1 MHIHSFYIPLSMTKG
16 DFSISTKTT
25 LIPMTNAFYEWYN
38 ALPSTLQVYWVI
50 ALVTSLV
57 FLIQMVLTFIGIG
70 DADTDVDFGGDA
82 DFGGEADFS
91 DGDTL
96 DTGGA
101 MQLFTIRNFINF
113 LLGLGWAGVCL
124 YSVIPNT
131 IVLAIAAILVGVLF
145 VYIFLL
151 IYKQLRKL
159 ERNGAYRISDC
170 VGQTVDVYLT
180 IPANRTGMGKVQIS
194 FSGSVQELSA
204 LTDSDSPLRSGSKVR
219 VLEVID
225 GTTVL
230 VEKL

>member
-1 MHIHSFYIPLSMTKG
+1 
-16 DFSISTKTT
+16 
-25 LIPMTNAFYEWYN
+25 MTNAFYEWYN
-38 ALPSTLQVYWVI
+38 ALPSPLQVYWVI

-82 DFGGEADFS
+82 DLGGDADFS

-101 MQLFTIRNFINF
+101 MQLFTICNFINF
-113 LLGLGWAGVCL
+113 LLGLGWGGVCL

-131 IVLAIAAILVGVLF
+131 IVLSLVSILVGVLF
-145 VYIFLL
+145 VYIFLI
-151 IYKQLRKL
+151 IYRQLRKL
-159 ERNGAYRISDC
+159 ERNGAYHIDDC

-180 IPANRTGMGKVQIS
+180 IPANRSGMGKVQIS
-194 FSGSVQELSA
+194 FSGSVQELAA

-219 VLEVID
+219 VTEVID

>member
-1 MHIHSFYIPLSMTKG
+1 
-16 DFSISTKTT
+16 
-25 LIPMTNAFYEWYN
+25 MTNAFYEWYN

-57 FLIQMVLTFIGIG
+57 FLVQMVLTFIGIG
-70 DADTDVDFGGDA
+70 DADTDMDFGGDA
-82 DFGGEADFS
+82 DLGGDAGFS

-113 LLGLGWAGVCL
+113 LLGLGWSGVCL

-131 IVLAIAAILVGVLF
+131 IVLSLVSILVGVLF
-145 VYIFLL
+145 VYIFLI
-151 IYKQLRKL
+151 IYRQLRKL
-159 ERNGAYRISDC
+159 ERNGAYHIDDC

-180 IPANRTGMGKVQIS
+180 IPANRSGMGKVQIS
-194 FSGSVQELSA
+194 FSGSVQELAA

-219 VLEVID
+219 VTEVID

>member
-1 MHIHSFYIPLSMTKG
+1 MT
-16 DFSISTKTT
+16 DV
-25 LIPMTNAFYEWYN
+25 FYEWYN

-50 ALVTSLV
+50 ALITSLI

-82 DFGGEADFS
+82 DLGGDAGFS

-113 LLGLGWAGVCL
+113 LLGLGWSGVCL

-131 IVLAIAAILVGVLF
+131 IVLSLVSILVGVLF
-145 VYIFLL
+145 VYIFLI
-151 IYKQLRKL
+151 IYRQLRKL
-159 ERNGAYRISDC
+159 ERNGAYHIDDC

-180 IPANRTGMGKVQIS
+180 IPSNRYGMGKVQIS

-204 LTDSDSPLRSGSKVR
+204 LTDSDTPLRSGSKVR
-219 VLEVID
+219 VTEVID

>member
-1 MHIHSFYIPLSMTKG
+1 MT
-16 DFSISTKTT
+16 DV
-25 LIPMTNAFYEWYN
+25 FYEWYN

-50 ALVTSLV
+50 ALITSLI

-82 DFGGEADFS
+82 DLGGDAGFS

-113 LLGLGWAGVCL
+113 LLGLGWGGVCL

-131 IVLAIAAILVGVLF
+131 IVLSLVSILVGVLF
-145 VYIFLL
+145 VYIFLI
-151 IYKQLRKL
+151 IYRQLRKL
-159 ERNGAYRISDC
+159 ERNGAYHIDDC

-180 IPANRTGMGKVQIS
+180 IPSNRSGMGKVQIS

-204 LTDSDSPLRSGSKVR
+204 LTDSDTPLRSGSKVR
-219 VLEVID
+219 VTEVID

>member
-1 MHIHSFYIPLSMTKG
+1 MT
-16 DFSISTKTT
+16 DV
-25 LIPMTNAFYEWYN
+25 FYEWYN

-50 ALVTSLV
+50 ALITSLI

-82 DFGGEADFS
+82 DLGGDAGFS

-113 LLGLGWAGVCL
+113 LLGLGWGGVCL

-131 IVLAIAAILVGVLF
+131 IVLSLVSILVGVLF
-145 VYIFLL
+145 VYIFLI
-151 IYKQLRKL
+151 IYRQLRKL
-159 ERNGAYRISDC
+159 ERNGAYHIDDC

-180 IPANRTGMGKVQIS
+180 IPANRSGMGKVQIS
-194 FSGSVQELSA
+194 FSGSVQELAA
-204 LTDSDSPLRSGSKVR
+204 LTDSDTPLRSGSKVR
-219 VLEVID
+219 VTEVID

>member
-1 MHIHSFYIPLSMTKG
+1 
-16 DFSISTKTT
+16 
-25 LIPMTNAFYEWYN
+25 MTNTFYEWYN

-57 FLIQMVLTFIGIG
+57 FIIQMVLTFIGIG
-70 DADTDVDFGGDA
+70 DADSDVDFGGDA
-82 DFGGEADFS
+82 DLGGDADFS

-113 LLGLGWAGVCL
+113 LLGLGWGGVCL

-131 IVLAIAAILVGVLF
+131 IVLSVVAILVGVLF
-145 VYIFLL
+145 VYIFLI

-159 ERNGAYRISDC
+159 ERNGAYHIDDC

-180 IPANRTGMGKVQIS
+180 IPANRSGMGKVQIS
-194 FSGSVQELSA
+194 FSGSVQELGA
-204 LTDSDSPLRSGSKVR
+204 MTDSDIPLRSGSKVR
-219 VLEVID
+219 VTEVID

>member
-1 MHIHSFYIPLSMTKG
+1 
-16 DFSISTKTT
+16 
-25 LIPMTNAFYEWYN
+25 MTNAFYEWYN
-38 ALPSTLQVYWVI
+38 ALPSPLQVYWVI

-57 FLIQMVLTFIGIG
+57 FLVQMVLTFIGIG
-70 DADTDVDFGGDA
+70 DADTDVDFGGD
-82 DFGGEADFS
+82 ADFS

-113 LLGLGWAGVCL
+113 LLGLGWGGVCL

-131 IVLAIAAILVGVLF
+131 IVLSLVAILVGVLF
-145 VYIFLL
+145 VYIFLI
-151 IYKQLRKL
+151 IYRQLRKL
-159 ERNGAYRISDC
+159 ERNGAYHIDDC

-180 IPANRTGMGKVQIS
+180 IPSNRSGMGKVQIS

-204 LTDSDSPLRSGSKVR
+204 LTDSDTPLRSGSKVR
-219 VLEVID
+219 VTEVID

>member
-1 MHIHSFYIPLSMTKG
+1 
-16 DFSISTKTT
+16 
-25 LIPMTNAFYEWYN
+25 MTNTFYEWYN

-82 DFGGEADFS
+82 DLGGDADFS

-113 LLGLGWAGVCL
+113 LLGLGWGGVCL

-131 IVLAIAAILVGVLF
+131 IVLSLVSILVGVLF
-145 VYIFLL
+145 VYIFLI
-151 IYKQLRKL
+151 IYRQLRKL
-159 ERNGAYRISDC
+159 ERNGAYHIDDC

-180 IPANRTGMGKVQIS
+180 IPANRSGMGKVQIS
-194 FSGSVQELSA
+194 FSGSVQELAA
-204 LTDSDSPLRSGSKVR
+204 LTDSDTPLRSGSKVR
-219 VLEVID
+219 VTEVID

>member
-1 MHIHSFYIPLSMTKG
+1 
-16 DFSISTKTT
+16 
-25 LIPMTNAFYEWYN
+25 MTNAFYEWYN
-38 ALPSTLQVYWVI
+38 AMPSPLQVYWVI

-82 DFGGEADFS
+82 DFGGDTGFS

-113 LLGLGWAGVCL
+113 LLGLGWGGVCL

-131 IVLAIAAILVGVLF
+131 IVLSLVSILVGVLF
-145 VYIFLL
+145 VYIFLI
-151 IYKQLRKL
+151 IYRQLRKL
-159 ERNGAYRISDC
+159 ERNGAYHIDDC

-180 IPANRTGMGKVQIS
+180 IPSNRSGMGKVQIS
-194 FSGSVQELSA
+194 FSGSVQELAA
-204 LTDSDSPLRSGSKVR
+204 LTDSEEPLRSGSKVR
-219 VLEVID
+219 VLEIID
-225 GTTVL
+225 STTVL

>member
-1 MHIHSFYIPLSMTKG
+1 MIDT
-16 DFSISTKTT
+16 
-25 LIPMTNAFYEWYN
+25 FYEWYN

-50 ALVTSLV
+50 ALITSLV
-57 FLIQMVLTFIGIG
+57 FLVQMVLTFIGIG
-70 DADTDVDFGGDA
+70 DADTDLDFGGD
-82 DFGGEADFS
+82 ADFS

-113 LLGLGWAGVCL
+113 LLGLGWGGVCL

-131 IVLAIAAILVGVLF
+131 IVLAIVAILVGMLF

-159 ERNGAYRISDC
+159 ERNGAYHINDC

-180 IPANRTGMGKVQIS
+180 VPANRSGMGKVQIS
-194 FSGSVQELSA
+194 FSGSVQELAA
-204 LTDSDSPLRSGSKVR
+204 LTDSDTPLRSGSKVR
-219 VLEVID
+219 VLEIID
-225 GTTVL
+225 STTVL

>member
-1 MHIHSFYIPLSMTKG
+1 MT
-16 DFSISTKTT
+16 DV
-25 LIPMTNAFYEWYN
+25 FYEWYN

-50 ALVTSLV
+50 ALITSLI

-82 DFGGEADFS
+82 DLGGDAGFS

-113 LLGLGWAGVCL
+113 LLGLGWSGVCL

-131 IVLAIAAILVGVLF
+131 IVLSLVSILVGLLF
-145 VYIFLL
+145 VYIFL
-151 IYKQLRKL
+151 IRYKQLRKL
-159 ERNGAYRISDC
+159 ERNGAYHIDDC

-180 IPANRTGMGKVQIS
+180 IPSNRSGMGKVQIS

-204 LTDSDSPLRSGSKVR
+204 LTDSDTPLRSGSKVR
-219 VLEVID
+219 VTEVID

>member
-1 MHIHSFYIPLSMTKG
+1 
-16 DFSISTKTT
+16 
-25 LIPMTNAFYEWYN
+25 MTNAFYEWYN
-38 ALPSTLQVYWVI
+38 ALPSSLQVYWVI
-50 ALVTSLV
+50 AVVTSLV
-57 FLIQMVLTFIGIG
+57 FLVQMVLTFIGIG

-82 DFGGEADFS
+82 DFGGDTGFS

-113 LLGLGWAGVCL
+113 LLGFGWGGVCL

-131 IVLAIAAILVGVLF
+131 IVLSLVAILVGVIF
-145 VYIFLL
+145 VYIFLI

-159 ERNGAYRISDC
+159 ERNGAYHIDDC

-180 IPANRTGMGKVQIS
+180 VPSNRSGMGKVQIS

-204 LTDSDSPLRSGSKVR
+204 LTDSDTPLRSGSKVR
-219 VLEVID
+219 VTEVID

>member
-1 MHIHSFYIPLSMTKG
+1 
-16 DFSISTKTT
+16 
-25 LIPMTNAFYEWYN
+25 MTNTFYEWYN

-82 DFGGEADFS
+82 DLGGDADFS

-113 LLGLGWAGVCL
+113 LLGLGWGGVCL

-131 IVLAIAAILVGVLF
+131 IVLSLVSILVGVLF
-145 VYIFLL
+145 VYIFLI
-151 IYKQLRKL
+151 IYRQLRKL
-159 ERNGAYRISDC
+159 ERNGAYHIDDC

-180 IPANRTGMGKVQIS
+180 IPANRSGMGKVQIS
-194 FSGSVQELSA
+194 FSGSVQELAA

-219 VLEVID
+219 VTEVID

>member
-1 MHIHSFYIPLSMTKG
+1 
-16 DFSISTKTT
+16 
-25 LIPMTNAFYEWYN
+25 MTNAFYEWYN

-50 ALVTSLV
+50 ALITSLI

-82 DFGGEADFS
+82 DLGGDAGFS

-113 LLGLGWAGVCL
+113 LLGLGWGGVCL

-131 IVLAIAAILVGVLF
+131 IVLSLVSILVGLLF
-145 VYIFLL
+145 VYIFLI

-159 ERNGAYRISDC
+159 ERNGAYHIDDC

-180 IPANRTGMGKVQIS
+180 IPANRSGMGKVQIS

-204 LTDSDSPLRSGSKVR
+204 LTDSDTPLRSGSKVR
-219 VLEVID
+219 VTEVID

>member
-1 MHIHSFYIPLSMTKG
+1 MT
-16 DFSISTKTT
+16 DV
-25 LIPMTNAFYEWYN
+25 FYEWYN

-50 ALVTSLV
+50 ALITSLI

-82 DFGGEADFS
+82 DLGGDAGFS

-113 LLGLGWAGVCL
+113 LRGLGWGGVCL

-131 IVLAIAAILVGVLF
+131 IVLSLVSILVGVLF
-145 VYIFLL
+145 VYIFLI

-159 ERNGAYRISDC
+159 ERNGAYHIDDC

-180 IPANRTGMGKVQIS
+180 IPSNRSGMGKVQIS

-204 LTDSDSPLRSGSKVR
+204 LTDSDTPLRSGSKVR
-219 VLEVID
+219 VTEVID

>member
-1 MHIHSFYIPLSMTKG
+1 
-16 DFSISTKTT
+16 
-25 LIPMTNAFYEWYN
+25 MTNTFYEWYN

-50 ALVTSLV
+50 ALVTSLI
-57 FLIQMVLTFIGIG
+57 FLIQMVLTFIGIS

-82 DFGGEADFS
+82 DLGGDAGFS

-113 LLGLGWAGVCL
+113 LLGLGWSGVCL

-131 IVLAIAAILVGVLF
+131 IVLSLVSILVGVLF
-145 VYIFLL
+145 VYIFLI
-151 IYKQLRKL
+151 IYRQLRKL
-159 ERNGAYRISDC
+159 ERNGAYHIDDC

-180 IPANRTGMGKVQIS
+180 IPSNRSGMGKVQIS

-204 LTDSDSPLRSGSKVR
+204 LTDSDTPLRSGSKVR
-219 VLEVID
+219 VTEVID

>member
-1 MHIHSFYIPLSMTKG
+1 
-16 DFSISTKTT
+16 
-25 LIPMTNAFYEWYN
+25 MTNTFYEWYN
-38 ALPSTLQVYWVI
+38 ALPSTLQVYWVV

-57 FLIQMVLTFIGIG
+57 FIIQMVLTFIGIG
-70 DADTDVDFGGDA
+70 DADSDVDFGGD
-82 DFGGEADFS
+82 ADFS

-113 LLGLGWAGVCL
+113 LLGLGWGGVCL

-131 IVLAIAAILVGVLF
+131 IVLTIVAILVGVLF
-145 VYIFLL
+145 VYIFLI
-151 IYKQLRKL
+151 IYRQLRKL
-159 ERNGAYRISDC
+159 ERNGAYHIDDC

-180 IPANRTGMGKVQIS
+180 IPANRSGMGKVQIS

-204 LTDSDSPLRSGSKVR
+204 LTDSDTPLRSGSKVR
-219 VLEVID
+219 VTEVID

>member
-1 MHIHSFYIPLSMTKG
+1 MT
-16 DFSISTKTT
+16 DV
-25 LIPMTNAFYEWYN
+25 FYEWYN

-50 ALVTSLV
+50 ALITSLI

-82 DFGGEADFS
+82 DLGGDAGFS

-113 LLGLGWAGVCL
+113 LLGLGWGGVCL

-131 IVLAIAAILVGVLF
+131 IVLSLVSILVGILF
-145 VYIFLL
+145 VYIFLI

-159 ERNGAYRISDC
+159 ERNGAYHIDDC

-180 IPANRTGMGKVQIS
+180 IPSNRSGMGKVQIS

-204 LTDSDSPLRSGSKVR
+204 LTDSDTPLRSGSKVR
-219 VLEVID
+219 VTEVID

>member
-1 MHIHSFYIPLSMTKG
+1 
-16 DFSISTKTT
+16 
-25 LIPMTNAFYEWYN
+25 MTNAFYEWYN

-50 ALVTSLV
+50 ALVTSLI
-57 FLIQMVLTFIGIG
+57 FLIQMVLTFIGIS

-82 DFGGEADFS
+82 DLGGDAGFS

-113 LLGLGWAGVCL
+113 LLGLGWGGVCL

-131 IVLAIAAILVGVLF
+131 IVLSLVSILVGVLF
-145 VYIFLL
+145 VYIFLI
-151 IYKQLRKL
+151 IYRQLRKL
-159 ERNGAYRISDC
+159 ERNGAYHIDDC

-180 IPANRTGMGKVQIS
+180 IPSNRSGMGKVQIS
-194 FSGSVQELSA
+194 FSGSVQELNA
-204 LTDSDSPLRSGSKVR
+204 LTDSDAPLRSGSKVR
-219 VLEVID
+219 VVEVID